1 MSIFV
6 KNNSAQDITEDKPG
20 LGHFVIPAGERI
32 EIVDFIQEAELPNK
46 DKVKYVHTTA
56 RAIAE
61 SLVRDRGRNDLE
73 VQLEG
78 DDAVEEKEVKKAG
91 PVLVEKKKEE
101 VKKEEE
107 KKPEKKKEEVK
118 P

>member
-6 KNNSAQDITEDKPG
+6 KNKTDHDITEDKPG
-20 LGHFVIPAGERI
+20 LGHFVIPAKERI
-32 EIVDFIQEAELPNK
+32 EIKDFMQETELPNK
-46 DKVKYVHTTA
+46 DKIKYVHTTA

-61 SLVRDRGRNDLE
+61 SLVKDQGRNELE

-78 DDAVEEKEVKKAG
+78 DDVVAEKEVKKAA
-91 PVLVEKKKEE
+91 PELL
-101 VKKEEE
+101 VKKDD
-107 KKPEKKKEEVK
+107 KKEEVK